1 VDQKLSISDR
11 CYGEE
16 EKQEMSNR
24 CLGIILGHVTG
35 RNSAHVQEM
44 TGYPPPW
51 TMLDA
56 QVYLGM
62 NGIGLGIGLGSD
74 DSCGELEIF
83 NTAMFDLKSLPLGCI
98 VILPSNNGDTI
109 SVKRSGY
116 AIKTPL
122 MHSLL
127 YRDGKWLD
135 PQPGEILKEVP
146 KPDNIY
152 QIWPMYQ
159 VAPKKEVMRD

>member
-62 NGIGLGIGLGSD
+62 NGIGLGIGIT
-74 DSCGELEIF
+74 GEVQGEI
-83 NTAMFDLKSLPLGCI
+83 NQDIDLNLFPLGCL
-98 VILPSNNGDTI
+98 VILPSHNGKII